1 MTGSDGESAD
11 TKTAIMEATYRA
23 LCQHGY
29 ADLTIQDIA
38 DEFEKSRSLL
48 FYHYDTKE
56 ELLVD
61 FLRYLLD
68 WFADDLSADADAEP
82 PAQLRG
88 LLERTL
94 PAELDEEAENFH
106 VALVELRS
114 QAPYVDEFREQF
126 TRTDEFLSDTIAA
139 YIEAGIEAGAFRDV
153 DVDETAAMLVG
164 LIYGTMF
171 IRVSTGDEAFARSLR
186 DAVLGYVDRLEA

>member
-1 MTGSDGESAD
+1 MSGSDGEPTD

-23 LCQHGY
+23 LCEHGY

-61 FLRYLLD
+61 FLRFLLD
-68 WFADDLSADADAEP
+68 WFADDLSANADASP
-82 PAQLRG
+82 PEQLRG

-94 PAELDEEAENFH
+94 PAELDDEGEDFQ
-106 VALVELRS
+106 VAFLELRS
-114 QAPYVDEFREQF
+114 QAPYIDEFREQF
-126 TRTDEFLSDTIAA
+126 TRTDEFLYDTIAA
-139 YIEAGIEAGAFRDV
+139 YIEAGIEEDAFREV
-153 DVDETAAMLVG
+153 DVDETAAVLVG
-164 LIYGTMF
+164 LVYGTIF
-171 IRVSTGDEAFARSLR
+171 IRVSTDDDAFASSLR
-186 DAVLGYVDRLEA
+186 EGVLGYVHRLEA